1 MSNKRNTMLTN
12 AAFFAVLLFCLLG
25 VGAGAYLL
33 LFPAATSTPDP
44 LPATTPDTTTQVTEI
59 IQPVTVPEVTEV
71 PEVTTVTDPAST
83 KPVDAEPIIAEP
95 VPAETEPVKDLPQ
108 ETPEAKPVSAPP
120 ASPVTEP
127 APTEIP
133 DAPAAA
139 IIQPVEGDIIAA
151 FSMDTLVYNATL
163 EDWRTH
169 DGVDIA
175 AEAGAGVLAAAAGTV
190 ADIHEDNLLGTT
202 VVLQHSNGYRTT
214 YAGLAPE
221 LAVNFGQRV
230 ESGQLI
236 GAVGVSAVG
245 EADAGPH
252 LHFSVSKDGVPTDP
266 TAFLAD

>member
-33 LFPAATSTPDP
+33 LFPASTSTPEP
-44 LPATTPDTTTQVTEI
+44 LPASTPDTTTQVTEI
-59 IQPVTVPEVTEV
+59 IQPVTVPEV
-71 PEVTTVTDPAST
+71 PEPTTVTEPT
-83 KPVDAEPIIAEP
+83 PPETVDAEPVTAEP
-95 VPAETEPVKDLPQ
+95 VQAEAEPVEDLP
-108 ETPEAKPVSAPP
+108 PEIPEIQAVSAPP

-127 APTEIP
+127 APAEPTI
-133 DAPAAA
+133 APAAT
-139 IIQPVEGDIIAA
+139 IIQPVEGDIIAV
-151 FSMDTLVYNATL
+151 FSMDTLIYNATL

-169 DGVDIA
+169 DGVDIS

-202 VVLQHSNGYRTT
+202 VVLQHSDGYRTT

-221 LAVNFGQRV
+221 LAVKFGQRV

-245 EADAGPH
+245 EAAAGPH
-252 LHFSVSKDGVPTDP
+252 LHFSVSKDGIPTDP